1 MATTRVTHSKGAC
14 LECEKSGVCRKCGWC
29 ETDGLHWEK
38 TAEGPV
44 LMNVAGEK
52 HRCTSAP
59 ARISGPPPV
68 TVPASAPVHPDWIPA
83 PLEKWICTFEHT
95 HSSFATWVHEDNVAH
110 GIPWTA
116 CDEHVPRLSPS
127 TESVHPDWIHESVM
141 YLGKTSPYYCTF
153 PPHWPDS
160 PSVHATWVHKDTDKR
175 ISITPFSACDE
186 HVPRINVP
194 APDNAFTGIE
204 PEPVTPLPEYDGTFI
219 GPQKAEL
226 IHSLKL
232 GMHCMLT
239 GPTATGKSLCAIEA
253 FAHVDPDRPVFILEG
268 AESLRESDLIGS
280 VIPFEGHFMWVD
292 AMVTRAMRA
301 GGFLFLDEF
310 NRFNSRTQN
319 IMLGIISRGVV
330 VLTENG
336 SEEVKAAEGFQV
348 VAAMNLGKRYI
359 VNARDPALMSR
370 FDCKLTYTYLP
381 SAQEE
386 RLLIS
391 KAGIDAAVARKMV
404 KVANETRKL
413 RKERQLEAE
422 IDPRGLFAWARKCKA
437 HGAYNVKTMV
447 QAAEV
452 TWMLDV
458 AGTDADGYLHEENAG
473 TLRSLIEAHS

>member
-68 TVPASAPVHPDWIPA
+68 TVPASAPIDPDWIPA

-95 HSSFATWVHEDNVAH
+95 HSSFATWVHEDNAAH

-116 CDEHVPRLSPS
+116 CDEHVPR
-127 TESVHPDWIHESVM
+127 
-141 YLGKTSPYYCTF
+141 
-153 PPHWPDS
+153 
-160 PSVHATWVHKDTDKR
+160 
-175 ISITPFSACDE
+175 ISGVVETAE
-186 HVPRINVP
+186 
-194 APDNAFTGIE
+194 NAFTGLE
-204 PEPVTPLPEYDGTFI
+204 PEAPTPLPEYDGTFI

-226 IHSLKL
+226 VHSLKL
-232 GMHCMLT
+232 GMHCLLV
-239 GPTATGKSLCAIEA
+239 GPTATGKSLCATEA
-253 FAHVDPDRPVFILEG
+253 FAHADESKPVLVIEG
-268 AESLRESDLIGS
+268 HESLREADLLGS
-280 VIPFEGHFMWVD
+280 FIPSEGHFTWVD
-292 AMVTRAMRA
+292 GILTEAMRKGA
-301 GGFLFLDEF
+301 YLFIDEA
-310 NRFNSRTQN
+310 NRMPTRTLN
-319 IMLGIISRGVV
+319 VLLGVLSRGAVR
-330 VLTENG
+330 LTEHG
-336 SEEVKAAEGFQV
+336 SEEVECALGFQV
-348 VAAMNLGKRYI
+348 VMAMNLGKAYA
-359 VNARDPALMSR
+359 VNGRDRALMSR
-370 FDCKLTYTYLP
+370 FDCKLQFAYLP
-381 SAQEE
+381 VLQEI
-386 RLLIS
+386 RLLEA
-391 KAGIDAAVARKMV
+391 KTGILAVHAQRMV
-404 KVANETRKL
+404 LVANETRKL

-437 HGAYNVKTMV
+437 HGAYDVKTMV

-458 AGTDADGYLHEENAG
+458 AGTDADGYLHEEKGG